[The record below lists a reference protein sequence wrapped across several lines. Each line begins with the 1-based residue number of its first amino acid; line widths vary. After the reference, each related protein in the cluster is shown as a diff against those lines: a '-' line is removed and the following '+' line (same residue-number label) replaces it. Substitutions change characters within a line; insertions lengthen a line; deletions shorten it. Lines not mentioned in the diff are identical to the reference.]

1 MANIT
6 SYKKGFVLAFS
17 LLISSIVLALAF
29 GIFNILLKQ
38 IVLTSS
44 SKDSQIAFY
53 AADAGAECALY
64 WDTHTSR
71 TLSDN
76 GFYDTLGNYRY
87 SYKGIFALPG
97 NYPDRMLTEAP
108 YPDPVTLS
116 SFLVSPNNF
125 ICGLAIPGGAGLSDS
140 GILAVTDFRMNLTI
154 DGKVCAKVLV
164 KKGTNIDGSG
174 FDTIIQSRGYNDC
187 NTGSSRRVERAIEV
201 KY

>member
-1 MANIT
+1 MANLKT
-6 SYKKGFVLAFS
+6 YKKGFVLAFS

-44 SKDSQIAFY
+44 AKDSQIAFY

-71 TLSDN
+71 TLVNDPIAFDSN
-76 GFYDTLGNYRY
+76 GNYNY
-87 SYKGIFALPG
+87 SYTGIFAIP
-97 NYPDRMLTEAP
+97 NTYPDVDLG
-108 YPDPVTLS
+108 YPEPRFVIDYLDQGGTT
-116 SFLVSPNNF
+116 FN
-125 ICGLAIPGGAGLSDS
+125 CGLVMRDAYITLGDDVSARTQFEFNLTSDS
-140 GILAVTDFRMNLTI
+140 
-154 DGKVCAKVLV
+154 KVCAKVLV
-164 KKGTNIDGSG
+164 EKGLNVGGSG
-174 FDTIIQSRGYNDC
+174 YDTRIRSRGYNDC